1 MKSGWYNVLGLQK
14 LDSIYYYEL
23 LKRQLIRLGLLSCV
37 AQDILQIS
45 LKPRDFEDIV
55 YETSLKWN
63 GISMRKKDEEEKVGY
78 SMGIYT

>member
-1 MKSGWYNVLGLQK
+1 MLGLQK

-23 LKRQLIRLGLLSCV
+23 SKRQLIRLGLLSCA

-55 YETSLKWN
+55 YETPLKWN
-63 GISMRKKDEEEKVGY
+63 GISMRKKDKEEKVGY